1 MNALADDWR
10 NQLDPVDASL
20 IDEYQSEFPICE
32 RPFAQLGDMLDITEH
47 EVLERVKRLYSQGIF
62 RRFGAVLNPPVIGSS
77 TLAAVKAPESRF
89 DAIAEHINTYP
100 QVNHNYRR
108 EHAWNMWFVVTAGS
122 QDRRDSILTE
132 IESGTDCTVMSLP
145 MLTDY
150 YIDLEFP
157 VVNQDTFA
165 RESLSQTTV
174 DATRISEEATGDL
187 RSLEV
192 SILLEIQ
199 DGYPLTQTPYRDI
212 AKAVGTD
219 TESVIRAISR
229 LCSSGCIKRIGCIVN
244 HVMTGFSSNCM
255 IVWDVPDGELD
266 ERGEAVGKLPYVTL
280 CYHRPRRPAFNWSYN
295 LFTMIHG
302 RQATAVDRKIDELA
316 AEYLPYEHE
325 RLYSTETLKQTGARY
340 EDLIEETTLG

>member
-1 MNALADDWR
+1 
-10 NQLDPVDASL
+10 
-20 IDEYQSEFPICE
+20 
-32 RPFAQLGDMLDITEH
+32 
-47 EVLERVKRLYSQGIF
+47 
-62 RRFGAVLNPPVIGSS
+62 
-77 TLAAVKAPESRF
+77 
-89 DAIAEHINTYP
+89 
-100 QVNHNYRR
+100 
-108 EHAWNMWFVVTAGS
+108 
-122 QDRRDSILTE
+122 
-132 IESGTDCTVMSLP
+132 MSLP

-199 DGYPLTQTPYRDI
+199 DGFPLTQTPYRDI